1 MFRSCVLRSLLVLV
15 FSTAP
20 FAASALTPTTANCMI
35 AHSMNDAGGESY
47 DPIVSVG
54 LVGMDPGGCWSFSG
68 VNMGMYG
75 PATIWFSN
83 EGILIVNNVNESYTT
98 AIRGVSV
105 LWTSGGGA
113 NLVGVRAGGGLVGE
127 NAHLR
132 GSSPIPGTTGSDAF
146 SSYVTWEYMGVGYYA
161 LVSRAAG
168 STNVTVGPVGVGA
181 PYDPPVLGSFVRTT
195 PTASPGIE
203 AEATFTVTFN
213 EPVQNVD
220 DTDFVSTK
228 GSVSVAG
235 SGDTYTVTVSG
246 LAEGE
251 TATLSFAGSQ
261 DITDMFGNALS
272 TPTTT
277 ASYARGT
284 TQTDQQAIGRA
295 ASLIAGDIMRRTAE
309 SLYSARLAYR
319 FSGQGNGRFNPL
331 TEPGVAGW
339 TTLDSDN
346 MVGLLTDHQQRRNA
360 AKLEGLS
367 PETLALASDM
377 IDFKSAV
384 DPLDFYVAG
393 GWGDLSGTGAAGY
406 DGQASYTTI
415 GVDYMASPDFVAGFA
430 GTYEW
435 SRIDFDTDAN
445 GVARKDGW
453 RGDGYFGWAVTD
465 DLVVEGW
472 GSYGYLDNMILS
484 NSVVGRTDSHRTMLG
499 AKMIGDLPVYG
510 ATVSPYVSA
519 NYAYEFFEHYTAS
532 DRTKVA
538 AFDTETS
545 QGAFGLELHGGP
557 SASVFGLEPYIGLQ
571 GEWDWLKGDDLVL
584 PSGDILKQDDWGVTW
599 RMGIQ
604 GTVTG
609 FAPGTW
615 VGKVL
620 EGSQLQLE
628 IMDSSFGRSN
638 ESLSANWNVSIPLW

>member
-1 MFRSCVLRSLLVLV
+1 MFRSFVLRSLLVFV

-20 FAASALTPTTANCMI
+20 FAGYAFTPSTDFCGGGFISIDNSDAASGPVASVALVQFVTGGCGFSSFIDVFEFDSAITITTKTPSIVVINNTNDTSSPLPGVYVIWAGGSALT
-35 AHSMNDAGGESY
+35 
-47 DPIVSVG
+47 
-54 LVGMDPGGCWSFSG
+54 G
-68 VNMGMYG
+68 VNLGG
-75 PATIWFSN
+75 VPVL
-83 EGILIVNNVNESYTT
+83 EGQGVVDSGFVAGSGTGAAFYTYVAWT
-98 AIRGVSV
+98 YLGVSY
-105 LWTSGGGA
+105 
-113 NLVGVRAGGGLVGE
+113 
-127 NAHLR
+127 
-132 GSSPIPGTTGSDAF
+132 
-146 SSYVTWEYMGVGYYA
+146 YVT
-161 LVSRAAG
+161 LSRVAS
-168 STNVTVGPVGVGA
+168 STTVTVGPVEEGA
-181 PYDPPVLGSFVRTT
+181 PSDPPVLGTLVRTT
-195 PTASPGIE
+195 PTTSPGIE

-220 DTDFVSTK
+220 VTDFVSTK
-228 GSVSVAG
+228 GTVSVAG

-246 LAEGE
+246 IAEGE
-251 TATLSFAGSQ
+251 TADLSFAAGQ
-261 DITDMFGNALS
+261 NITDMFGNALA

-277 ASYARGT
+277 ASYTRAA
-284 TQTDQQAIGRA
+284 TQTDQLAIGRA
-295 ASLIAGDIMRRTAE
+295 GSLIASDIMRRTAVAF
-309 SLYSARLAYR
+309 YSSRLAYR
-319 FSGQGNGRFNPL
+319 FGGQGNGRFNPL
-331 TEPGVAGW
+331 AEPGVAGW
-339 TTLDSDN
+339 TTLDSDT
-346 MVGLLTDHQQRRNA
+346 MIGQLTSYEERRNA
-360 AKLEGLS
+360 AKLERLS
-367 PETLALASDM
+367 PDALALASDM

-393 GWGDLSGTGAAGY
+393 GWGDLNGTGAAGY

-499 AKMIGDLPVYG
+499 AKMIGDVPVYG
-510 ATVSPYVSA
+510 TTISPYVSA
-519 NYAYEFFEHYTAS
+519 SYAYEFFEHYTAS
-532 DRTKVA
+532 NGTKVA

-599 RMGIQ
+599 RAGVQ
-604 GTVTG
+604 GSITG

-615 VGKVL
+615 VGSVL

-628 IMDSSFGRSN
+628 IMDSSFGRTN
-638 ESLSANWNVSIPLW
+638 ESLSANWNVSVPL